1 MKNYQERVPTNIM
14 LKLTLNGDNKLK
26 RKNYTEI
33 RQTHMTGGKIPF

>member
-26 RKNYTEI
+26 REKTI
-33 RQTHMTGGKIPF
+33 LKSDKLT